1 MNLPP
6 NSCPIVHARFTK
18 QHIKFHSVTI
28 LPHHIHIFTQ
38 NLVNFAVRNKN
49 LSQMAQSMKTSLVA
63 KQYIFPFILIT
74 LLFFLW
80 GGARAVMDV
89 LNKHFQLTMEVTKT
103 HSALMQAVVY
113 GAYFLMALPAGIMI
127 RRLGTRIGVIVGL
140 LLFGGGSL
148 LFLPISDNVVFEYVL
163 LPLFIIGCGLVILE
177 TAANPYVTL
186 LGDPRTS
193 AGRLNLAQSFNGLGS
208 ILGVLLGG
216 QFFFAERGGEVADIA
231 IPYSVIGIIVLIVAL
246 CFSRVKLPELVTA
259 ENDTSHGQHAPTK
272 LGKYFFFGFIT
283 LICYEISEISINTF
297 FINYM
302 TDDGFLSPNT
312 ASLLLSIG
320 GLGLFMTGRF
330 AGSALMSRISSE
342 KILLICACGTTA
354 TMILAISPL
363 GVLSKCAVIVCYVFE
378 SIMFPTIFALSI
390 SRLGGLTERAS
401 SILMMSVVGG
411 AIGPLAMGWIGD
423 HFSISAAFA
432 VPLAG
437 FIVVLAFAW
446 ISFVKSRHK
455 A

>member
-1 MNLPP
+1 MQQEEANR
-6 NSCPIVHARFTK
+6 SSKAG
-18 QHIKFHSVTI
+18 
-28 LPHHIHIFTQ
+28 
-38 NLVNFAVRNKN
+38 
-49 LSQMAQSMKTSLVA
+49 LVA
-63 KQYIFPFILIT
+63 RQYLFPFILIT
-74 LLFFLW
+74 MLFFLW

-89 LNKHFQLTMEVTKT
+89 LNKHFQLTMDVSKT

-127 RRLGTRIGVIVGL
+127 RRLGTRVGVVIGL

-148 LFLPISDNVVFEYVL
+148 LFLPISNDVVFEYVL

-186 LGDPRTS
+186 LGEPQTA

-208 ILGVLLGG
+208 IFGVLLGG

-231 IPYSVIGIIVLIVAL
+231 IPYSVIGIIVLVVAF
-246 CFSRVKLPELVTA
+246 CFTRVKLPELVTA
-259 ENDTSHGQHAPTK
+259 ENDNAHPQTPSK
-272 LGKYFFFGFIT
+272 RRLGGYFFFGFVT
-283 LICYEISEISINTF
+283 LICYEIAEISINTF

-302 TDDGFLSPNT
+302 TDDGFLTPNM

-320 GLGLFMTGRF
+320 GLGLFMVGRF
-330 AGSALMSRISSE
+330 TGSALMRRISSE
-342 KILLICACGTTA
+342 KILLICAIGTVS
-354 TMILAISPL
+354 MMAITIAPL
-363 GVLSKCAVIVCYVFE
+363 GIASKCAVIVCYVFE

-390 SRLGGLTERAS
+390 ARLGNLTERAS

-411 AIGPLAMGWIGD
+411 AIGPVAMGWVGD
-423 HFSISAAFA
+423 NFSITAAFI

-437 FIVVLAFAW
+437 FLVVLAFAW
-446 ISFVKSRHK
+446 HSYKNSIK

>member
-1 MNLPP
+1 
-6 NSCPIVHARFTK
+6 
-18 QHIKFHSVTI
+18 
-28 LPHHIHIFTQ
+28 
-38 NLVNFAVRNKN
+38 
-49 LSQMAQSMKTSLVA
+49 MKTSLVA

-127 RRLGTRIGVIVGL
+127 RRFGTRIGVIAGL

-148 LFLPISDNVVFEYVL
+148 LFLPIGDNMVFEYVL

-208 ILGVLLGG
+208 IVGVLLGG
-216 QFFFAERGGEVADIA
+216 QFFFAERGSGEVADIA
-231 IPYSVIGIIVLIVAL
+231 IPYSIIGIIVLLVAL

-259 ENDTSHGQHAPTK
+259 DNDNKQKAVTK
-272 LGKYFFFGFIT
+272 LGRYFTFGFVA
-283 LICYEISEISINTF
+283 LMSYEIAEISINTF

-302 TDDGFLSPNT
+302 TDDGFLTPNA

-320 GLGLFMTGRF
+320 GLGLFMLGRF
-330 AGSALMSRISSE
+330 GGSALMRRIASE
-342 KILLICACGTTA
+342 KILLACAIGTVI
-354 TMILAISPL
+354 TMTCAMLPL
-363 GVLSKCAVIVCYVFE
+363 GIFSKYAVILCYIFE

-390 SRLGGLTERAS
+390 SRLGNLTERAS

-411 AIGPLAMGWIGD
+411 AVGPLAMGWVGD
-423 HFSISAAFA
+423 NFSISAAFA
-432 VPLAG
+432 VPLCG

-446 ISFVKSRHK
+446 YTVAKQHSSN
-455 A
+455 

>member
-1 MNLPP
+1 MQQKANH
-6 NSCPIVHARFTK
+6 STK
-18 QHIKFHSVTI
+18 IG
-28 LPHHIHIFTQ
+28 
-38 NLVNFAVRNKN
+38 
-49 LSQMAQSMKTSLVA
+49 LVA
-63 KQYIFPFILIT
+63 RQYIFPFVLIT
-74 LLFFLW
+74 MLFFLW

-89 LNKHFQLTMEVTKT
+89 LNKHFQLTMDVSKT

-113 GAYFLMALPAGIMI
+113 GAYFLMALPAGLMI
-127 RRLGTRIGVIVGL
+127 RRLGTRIGVIIGL

-231 IPYSVIGIIVLIVAL
+231 VPYSIIGIIVLIVAI
-246 CFSRVKLPELVTA
+246 CFTRIKLPELVTA
-259 ENDTSHGQHAPTK
+259 ENDANHGQAMRTK
-272 LGKYFFFGFIT
+272 LGGYFFFGFAA

-302 TDDGFLSPNT
+302 TDDGFLTPNT

-320 GLGLFMTGRF
+320 GLGLFMVGRF
-330 AGSALMSRISSE
+330 TGSALMSRVRSE
-342 KILLICACGTTA
+342 KILLICAIGTVA
-354 TMILAISPL
+354 MMLLAVSPL
-363 GVLSKCAVIVCYVFE
+363 GVVSKCAVIVCYVFE
-378 SIMFPTIFALSI
+378 SIMFPTIFALAI
-390 SRLGGLTERAS
+390 SRLGNLTERAS

-411 AIGPLAMGWIGD
+411 AIGPLAMGWVGD
-423 HFSISAAFA
+423 NFSITAAFA

-446 ISFVKSRHK
+446 HSFLKSKHQQ

>member
-1 MNLPP
+1 
-6 NSCPIVHARFTK
+6 
-18 QHIKFHSVTI
+18 
-28 LPHHIHIFTQ
+28 
-38 NLVNFAVRNKN
+38 
-49 LSQMAQSMKTSLVA
+49 
-63 KQYIFPFILIT
+63 
-74 LLFFLW
+74 
-80 GGARAVMDV
+80 MDV
-89 LNKHFQLTMEVTKT
+89 LNKHFQLTMDVSKT

-127 RRLGTRIGVIVGL
+127 RRLGTRVGVVIGL

-148 LFLPISDNVVFEYVL
+148 LFLPISNDVVFEYVL

-186 LGDPRTS
+186 LGEPQTA

-208 ILGVLLGG
+208 IFGVLLGG

-231 IPYSVIGIIVLIVAL
+231 IPYSVIGIIVLVVAF
-246 CFSRVKLPELVTA
+246 CFTRVKLPELVTA
-259 ENDTSHGQHAPTK
+259 ENDNAHPQTPSK
-272 LGKYFFFGFIT
+272 RRLGGYFFFGFVT
-283 LICYEISEISINTF
+283 LICYEIAEISINTF

-302 TDDGFLSPNT
+302 TDDGFLTPNT

-320 GLGLFMTGRF
+320 GLGLFMVGRF
-330 AGSALMSRISSE
+330 AGSALMSRIRSE
-342 KILLICACGTTA
+342 KILLICAIGTVS
-354 TMILAISPL
+354 MMAITIAPL
-363 GVLSKCAVIVCYVFE
+363 GIASKCAVIVCYVFE

-390 SRLGGLTERAS
+390 ARLGNLTERAS

-411 AIGPLAMGWIGD
+411 AIGPVAMGWVGD
-423 HFSISAAFA
+423 NFSISTAF
-432 VPLAG
+432 VIPLAG

-446 ISFVKSRHK
+446 HSYKNSIK

>member
-1 MNLPP
+1 
-6 NSCPIVHARFTK
+6 
-18 QHIKFHSVTI
+18 
-28 LPHHIHIFTQ
+28 
-38 NLVNFAVRNKN
+38 
-49 LSQMAQSMKTSLVA
+49 MAKSAKISLVA
-63 KQYIFPFILIT
+63 KQYIFPFVLIT
-74 LLFFLW
+74 MLFFLW

-89 LNKHFQLTMEVTKT
+89 LNKHFQLTMDVSKT

-113 GAYFLMALPAGIMI
+113 GAYFLMALPAGMMI
-127 RRLGTRIGVIVGL
+127 RRLGTRIGVIMGL

-186 LGDPRTS
+186 LGDPQTS

-208 ILGVLLGG
+208 IMGVLLGG
-216 QFFFAERGGEVADIA
+216 QFFFAEREGEVADIA
-231 IPYSVIGIIVLIVAL
+231 VPYSIIGIIVLAVAL
-246 CFSRVKLPELVTA
+246 CFTRIKLPELVTA
-259 ENDTSHGQHAPTK
+259 ENDNLHGQDTRSR
-272 LGKYFFFGFIT
+272 LGGYFFFGFVA

-320 GLGLFMTGRF
+320 GLGLFMIGRF
-330 AGSALMSRISSE
+330 AGSALMSRIRSE
-342 KILLICACGTTA
+342 KILLICAVGTTL
-354 TMILAISPL
+354 MMLLAMSPL
-363 GVLSKCAVIVCYVFE
+363 GLVSKCAVIVCYVFE

-390 SRLGGLTERAS
+390 ARLGKLTERAS

-411 AIGPLAMGWIGD
+411 AIGPLAMGWVGD
-423 HFSISAAFA
+423 NFSITAAFA
-432 VPLAG
+432 VPLVG
-437 FIVVLAFAW
+437 FVVVLAFALH
-446 ISFVKSRHK
+446 SFLKSTKR

>member
-1 MNLPP
+1 MQQEEAN
-6 NSCPIVHARFTK
+6 
-18 QHIKFHSVTI
+18 HSSK
-28 LPHHIHIFTQ
+28 
-38 NLVNFAVRNKN
+38 AG
-49 LSQMAQSMKTSLVA
+49 LVA
-63 KQYIFPFILIT
+63 RQYLFPFILIT
-74 LLFFLW
+74 MLFFLW

-89 LNKHFQLTMEVTKT
+89 LNKHFQLTMDVSKT

-113 GAYFLMALPAGIMI
+113 GAYFLMALPAGMMI
-127 RRLGTRIGVIVGL
+127 RRFGTRVGVVIGL

-148 LFLPISDNVVFEYVL
+148 LFLPISNDVVFEYVL

-186 LGDPRTS
+186 LGEPQTA

-208 ILGVLLGG
+208 IFGVLLGG

-231 IPYSVIGIIVLIVAL
+231 IPYSVIGIIVLIVAF
-246 CFSRVKLPELVTA
+246 CFTRIKLPELVTA
-259 ENDTSHGQHAPTK
+259 ENDKAHPTPRETR
-272 LGKYFFFGFIT
+272 LGGYFFFGLAT
-283 LICYEISEISINTF
+283 LICYEIAEISINTF

-302 TDDGFLSPNT
+302 TDDGFLTPNT

-320 GLGLFMTGRF
+320 GLGLFMVGRF
-330 AGSALMSRISSE
+330 AGSALMSRIRSE
-342 KILLICACGTTA
+342 KILLICAIGTVS
-354 TMILAISPL
+354 MMAITIAPL
-363 GVLSKCAVIVCYVFE
+363 GIISKCAVIVCYVFE

-390 SRLGGLTERAS
+390 TRLGNLTERAS

-411 AIGPLAMGWIGD
+411 AIGPVAMGWVGD
-423 HFSISAAFA
+423 NFSISTAF
-432 VPLAG
+432 VIPLAG

-446 ISFVKSRHK
+446 HSYKNAVK